1 MAACSITEY
10 RDRVIGQ
17 CEKVIVGKRS
27 VIEKVLICFLCGG
40 HILLQ
45 DVPGTGKTMLLRAFA
60 ATVGGS
66 FKRIQFTPDLL
77 PSDLTGINFYNQKT
91 SEFQFRPGPLFSN
104 LVLADEIN
112 RATPRTQSALL
123 EAMEEG
129 QVSVDGVGYPLEQP
143 FMVIATQNPV
153 ETYGTYPLPEAQ
165 LDRFLMKL
173 SVGYPGTEDSV
184 RILEQEGALES
195 TPVEQVMTVGELVNM
210 QKEASELHMSDAVRR
225 YIIALAEETRKS
237 EGIRLGISPRGCLAM
252 QKAARAAAY
261 LAGEEYVTP
270 DRVKELAPYVWG
282 HRLILAPGGRTKW
295 GNGENAIREILTY
308 ITNPV

>member
-1 MAACSITEY
+1 MNI
-10 RDRVIGQ
+10 
-17 CEKVIVGKRS
+17 S
-27 VIEKVLICFLCGG
+27 VLTQNIEKHIIGKPLTVELAVTAMLAGG
-40 HILLQ
+40 HLLLE
-45 DVPGTGKTMLLRAFA
+45 DVPGVGKTKLASAMAGS
-60 ATVGGS
+60 VGGT
-66 FKRIQFTPDLL
+66 FHRIQMTPDVM
-77 PSDLTGINFYNQKT
+77 PSDIAGYTFWNRQEGTMEFRRGVVFGNF
-91 SEFQFRPGPLFSN
+91 L
-104 LVLADEIN
+104 LADEIN
-112 RATPRTQSALL
+112 RCSPKTQSALL

>member
-1 MAACSITEY
+1 MNISALTTN
-10 RDRVIGQ
+10 IG
-17 CEKVIVGKRS
+17 KHIIGKPMT
-27 VIEKVLICFLCGG
+27 VELAVTAMLAGG
-40 HILLQ
+40 HLLLE
-45 DVPGTGKTMLLRAFA
+45 DVPGVGKTKLASAMAGS
-60 ATVGGS
+60 VGGS
-66 FKRIQFTPDLL
+66 FHRIQMTPDVM
-77 PSDLTGINFYNQKT
+77 PSDIAGYTFWNRQEGTMEFRRGVVFGNF
-91 SEFQFRPGPLFSN
+91 L
-104 LVLADEIN
+104 LADEIN
-112 RATPRTQSALL
+112 RCSPKTQSALL

-129 QVSVDGVGYPLEQP
+129 QVSVDGVRYPLEQP

-195 TPVEQVMTVGELVNM
+195 APVEQVMTVEELVAM
-210 QKEASELHMSDAVRR
+210 QKAASELHMSDAVRR
-225 YIIALAEETRKS
+225 YIIALAEESRKV

-270 DRVKELAPYVWG
+270 DRVKDLAPYVWG